1 MTHHE
6 PQSDEPQS
14 DEPRSDETQH
24 AIAASAVSERLL
36 VVRDRIVAAGGDPE
50 AVTVLAV
57 TKRHPPHAVAA
68 ACEAGLID
76 VGENYGQELAAKA
89 AAVTSEHPSARP
101 RWHFIG
107 GLQRNK
113 VKQIADVVHTWQSV
127 DRIELA
133 RTIASRA
140 AGARIFVQ
148 VNAENEPGKSG
159 CAVDAVDELVD
170 GARELGLDVAGL
182 MTIGPTDTSI
192 DPRPGFETVRELA
205 DRLELPE
212 RSMGMSGDLEK
223 AIAEGSTMIRIGTDL
238 FGPRPS

>member
-1 MTHHE
+1 MIRE
-6 PQSDEPQS
+6 
-14 DEPRSDETQH
+14 R
-24 AIAASAVSERLL
+24 IA
-36 VVRDRIVAAGGDPE
+36 AAGGDVD

-57 TKRHPPHAVAA
+57 TKRHAAGAVAA
-68 ACEAGLID
+68 ACEAGLVD

-89 AAVTSEHPSARP
+89 DEVAAGHPTVAP

-113 VKQIADVVHTWQSV
+113 VKQIAGVVHTWQSV

-140 AGARIFVQ
+140 PAARIFVQ
-148 VNAENEPGKSG
+148 VNAENESGKSG
-159 CAVDAVDELVD
+159 CAVDGVEPLVE
-170 GARELGLDVAGL
+170 GARQLGLDVAGL
-182 MTIGPTDTSI
+182 MTIGPTDTSV
-192 DPRPGFETVRELA
+192 DPRPGFEIVRDLA
-205 DRLELPE
+205 DRLELAE